1 MEWMARTN
9 PAPFASWKRYAE
21 PPLQFDHRFE
31 PVLAACTKASKT
43 YSTRQHLTAPEI
55 PEIVF
60 FDSASWHRSWHRSWM
75 VDVRCKDHEVRCRRC
90 LATLIVQKGCDRSEE
105 FRTVKEISWYPC
117 DVHMSMWDTESISMS
132 GGLRRSFLRDSPRRQ
147 SISTNLREQCE
158 QCDAQVAL
166 RTQILAFWC
175 FLILSDAFWCF
186 LHLSAKIQVK
196 TRQKC
201 QMSYSVC
208 KDLSRH
214 SLCLSR
220 NVTCHSCI
228 LCVWNLNYLLVRPP
242 HIKFG
247 VFCCSCHKSIFIG
260 FNTGMVRLSKTRR
273 LHSQGSLCWKGSA
286 CLVQAVRFLQRDE
299 GR

>member
-1 MEWMARTN
+1 MNGKNKSSSLCFLKTLRWAAAPVWSSLRTC
-9 PAPFASWKRYAE
+9 
-21 PPLQFDHRFE
+21 
-31 PVLAACTKASKT
+31 ACTKASKT
-43 YSTRQHLTAPEI
+43 YSTRQHLTA

-90 LATLIVQKGCDRSEE
+90 LATLIVQKGCDCIEE

-175 FLILSDAFWCF
+175 FLMLSDAFWCF
-186 LHLSAKIQVK
+186 LQRFQL
-196 TRQKC
+196 RR
-201 QMSYSVC
+201 
-208 KDLSRH
+208 D
-214 SLCLSR
+214 R
-220 NVTCHSCI
+220 NVKCPTVYARICPATVCVYHVMWHVILVSCVYGTWTI
-228 LCVWNLNYLLVRPP
+228 Y
-242 HIKFG
+242 
-247 VFCCSCHKSIFIG
+247 
-260 FNTGMVRLSKTRR
+260 
-273 LHSQGSLCWKGSA
+273 
-286 CLVQAVRFLQRDE
+286 
-299 GR
+299 

>member
-1 MEWMARTN
+1 MFTCPCETRSQFRWAVDYAGHFCAIRREGRAS
-9 PAPFASWKRYAE
+9 APILGSNASNVMLKWPWER
-21 PPLQFDHRFE
+21 
-31 PVLAACTKASKT
+31 
-43 YSTRQHLTAPEI
+43 
-55 PEIVF
+55 
-60 FDSASWHRSWHRSWM
+60 RSW
-75 VDVRCKDHEVRCRRC
+75 
-90 LATLIVQKGCDRSEE
+90 
-105 FRTVKEISWYPC
+105 
-117 DVHMSMWDTESISMS
+117 
-132 GGLRRSFLRDSPRRQ
+132 
-147 SISTNLREQCE
+147 
-158 QCDAQVAL
+158 
-166 RTQILAFWC
+166 
-175 FLILSDAFWCF
+175 LSDAFWCF
-186 LHLSAKIQVK
+186 LMLSDAFWCFLMLSAKIPVK